1 MNFASNRHRRS
12 AENVV
17 PLINIVFLLLIFF
30 MLAGSLRSV
39 EPFVVELPKASP
51 SEHEPREEK
60 QEKKGEQRASVL
72 FVGVNG
78 ELALDGRRLDE
89 NALVASLSART
100 GGDSLQLRADAR
112 IPARRFLPL
121 LERLRDAGV
130 TELELVV
137 SDER

>member
-1 MNFASNRHRRS
+1 
-12 AENVV
+12 VV

-39 EPFVVELPKASP
+39 EPFAVELPKASS
-51 SEHEPREEK
+51 SEHEPQGKEGEK
-60 QEKKGEQRASVL
+60 QQQQKGEEEASVL
-72 FVGVNG
+72 FVGANG

-89 NALVASLSART
+89 DALVASLSARS
-100 GGDSLQLRADAR
+100 GGDSLQLHADAR

-121 LERLRDAGV
+121 LDRLRGAGV